1 MRVATTR
8 KALGARAVVVRG
20 GAGHAGGMGQGLFKQ
35 KPTKTMQKLNEI
47 MIFWRKK
54 RGELDSFGDS
64 SVEQASRLMNLQAVH
79 RHLAV
84 SADGVPAEQHEN
96 EPIEMRYNLYHTAR

>member
-1 MRVATTR
+1 LPYVRVATTR

-54 RGELDSFGDS
+54 KG
-64 SVEQASRLMNLQAVH
+64 ASWIHSAIRPLNKRLA
-79 RHLAV
+79 
-84 SADGVPAEQHEN
+84 
-96 EPIEMRYNLYHTAR
+96 